1 MREETVQYFTE
12 REDEFANLLI
22 QIGTRKNVA
31 KALVFLASTQEA
43 TTGEIEHGAD
53 MRQPEVSLAMKC
65 LTQLGFVKSRDGPS
79 ANKGRPVKIYT
90 LAKPLTEILEF
101 IEKGKQDEIRKRL
114 ERVKEL
120 GSYVNRE

>member
-65 LTQLGFVKSRDGPS
+65 LTQLGFV
-79 ANKGRPVKIYT
+79 NKGRPVKIYT